1 MKYSNLVVSILEML
15 DTTED
20 SVHIPC
26 GTFKIKDW
34 ILRKTIRQ
42 LCSDGLISPDY
53 SEIFDISANV
63 EIVFEEAPYLTP
75 MGVKYLMEM
84 KFLKSVPA
92 AK

>member
-15 DTTED
+15 DTTEAP
-20 SVHIPC
+20 VHIPC

-42 LCSDGLISPDY
+42 LCSDGLISPNY

-63 EIVFEEAPYLTP
+63 EVVFGEAPHLTP

-84 KFLKSVPA
+84 KALKSVPVV
-92 AK
+92 K